1 MKLFKTGL
9 FVFALSA
16 AASAAAEKQVVLSPT
31 SNLISFVNPMIGTDG
46 YGNVFPGA
54 QLPFGGIQM
63 SPDTD
68 EHFYDAAAGYKYNKE
83 SIEGFSLTHFSGTG
97 IPDLGDFLF
106 VPGTGAAKLDQ
117 GDEKK
122 PNSGYR
128 SRFSHQTE
136 KASVNYYAVTL
147 EDYKVRAEMTTA
159 LRSGMFRFTYPQ
171 SDKSFVLIDMQH
183 TLWFNCIWANLRVL
197 NDSTV
202 VGSKLVA
209 GWGPER
215 EVYFAAVFSKK
226 LRDITLYKEGKPII
240 YNTYRFR
247 SPLEICGRDLRFLL
261 NFQTGENEQL
271 MVRTAVS
278 GVSTE
283 GALLN
288 LKETEGKTFD
298 QIQKEGEQVWEK
310 ELSRYH
316 ATGTR
321 AQLESFY
328 TSAYHTVL
336 CPFLFSDADGSYRG
350 LDKNIHH
357 ENGFHNL
364 TVFSTWDTFRALHP
378 LYNLVHQDVQ
388 ADVANSFLA
397 HQEQSVEHLLP
408 IWAFYGNETWCMI
421 GYHSCSILADMIVKN
436 VSGFDRERAFRAML
450 ATANSPRYDGVAD
463 YDKLGFV
470 PFDHE
475 SESVSKTLEYAY
487 DDYAIAQAAKALGKD
502 AEYQHFMNRALSYQ
516 NIYDTTTGY
525 MRAKNKDGNWRTPFH
540 PNEYEDPNQNGWPD
554 ITEGTSVQYSWY
566 VPQDVQG
573 LRTMMGEKLFKV
585 RLDSL
590 FGGDKTTA
598 SDRAHDIEGRIGDY
612 WHGNE
617 PCHQIAY
624 YFNYAGEPWK
634 CQKWVRFIVD
644 NFYGNKPGSLCG
656 NDDCGQMSAWYIFNC
671 LGFYPIAPT
680 SGYYNLGSPA
690 LPALTL
696 SLSNGKT
703 LKMTTKNWSKKN
715 VYVHKFYLNG
725 KVWDKSYIPYE
736 AIRDGATL
744 LYEMSDKPNMKRAVA
759 PDATAPSIS
768 EYGRL
773 VKYQRP

>member
-1 MKLFKTGL
+1 MQLFKTGL
-9 FVFALSA
+9 FVFALSV

-68 EHFYDAAAGYKYNKE
+68 DHFYDAAGGYKYNKE

-106 VPGTGAAKLDQ
+106 VPGTGEAKLDQ

-136 KASVNYYAVTL
+136 KAEVNYYAVTL
-147 EDYKVRAEMTTA
+147 DDYKVRAEMTTA

-171 SDKSFVLIDMQH
+171 SDKSFVLIDLQH
-183 TLWFNCIWANLRVL
+183 TLWFNCVWANLRVI

-215 EVYFAAVFSKK
+215 QVFFAAVFSKK
-226 LRDITLYKEGKPII
+226 LRDVTLYKEGKPIV

-247 SPLEICGRDLRFLL
+247 SPLEVYGKDLRFLL

-271 MVRTAVS
+271 TVRTAVS

-288 LKETEGKTFD
+288 LKETEGKTFG
-298 QIQKEGEQVWEK
+298 QIKKDGEQAWEK

-321 AQLESFY
+321 ADLESFY

-357 ENGFHNL
+357 ETNFRNM

-378 LYNLVHQDVQ
+378 LFNLVHQDVQ

-397 HQEQSVEHLLP
+397 HGDQSVEHLLP
-408 IWAFYGNETWCMI
+408 MWAFYGNETWCMI

-436 VSGFDRERAFRAML
+436 VRGFDRERAFRAML
-450 ATANSPRYDGVAD
+450 ATANSPRYDGVSD

-470 PFDHE
+470 PNDHAGIWE
-475 SESVSKTLEYAY
+475 C
-487 DDYAIAQAAKALGKD
+487 AL
-502 AEYQHFMNRALSYQ
+502 
-516 NIYDTTTGY
+516 
-525 MRAKNKDGNWRTPFH
+525 
-540 PNEYEDPNQNGWPD
+540 
-554 ITEGTSVQYSWY
+554 
-566 VPQDVQG
+566 
-573 LRTMMGEKLFKV
+573 
-585 RLDSL
+585 
-590 FGGDKTTA
+590 
-598 SDRAHDIEGRIGDY
+598 
-612 WHGNE
+612 
-617 PCHQIAY
+617 
-624 YFNYAGEPWK
+624 
-634 CQKWVRFIVD
+634 
-644 NFYGNKPGSLCG
+644 
-656 NDDCGQMSAWYIFNC
+656 
-671 LGFYPIAPT
+671 
-680 SGYYNLGSPA
+680 
-690 LPALTL
+690 
-696 SLSNGKT
+696 
-703 LKMTTKNWSKKN
+703 
-715 VYVHKFYLNG
+715 
-725 KVWDKSYIPYE
+725 
-736 AIRDGATL
+736 
-744 LYEMSDKPNMKRAVA
+744 
-759 PDATAPSIS
+759 
-768 EYGRL
+768 
-773 VKYQRP
+773 